1 VTVHLAGGDL
11 EIAGGDDLEV
21 TMTGPAEE
29 LYRGE
34 LSPELVHALEEL

>member
-1 VTVHLAGGDL
+1 MTVHLKGGDL
-11 EIAGGDDLEV
+11 VVAVDGDLEV

-34 LSPELVHALEEL
+34 LSPGLVRALEEL